1 MQHEEHRTSEI
12 GVPTVEMTLPWQVAG
27 RPEKASSSVNAD
39 DRLSRWVAQHGK
51 AIRTFV
57 WVSVRDDSLT
67 DDLVQEVFCRAW
79 EARERYVESGRERAY
94 LLRIADRL
102 VCDHIRRPK
111 REVKLAGE
119 VWEQIDPEATTE
131 LPLDSLSR
139 IEIETELRAAL
150 DSLSEGQRRILLL
163 RFFGGLPFHEIAE
176 QIGLPLNTV
185 LSHCHRGLLALRK
198 KMPEEP

>member
-1 MQHEEHRTSEI
+1 MEREPQRTSEGI
-12 GVPTVEMTLPWQVAG
+12 LPTVEMTLPWQAG
-27 RPEKASSSVNAD
+27 GRSEEILSTANAD
-39 DRLSRWVAQHGK
+39 HRLSRWVAQHGK

-67 DDLVQEVFCRAW
+67 EDLVQEVFCRAW

-102 VCDHIRRPK
+102 VCDHFRRPK
-111 REVKLAGE
+111 REVKLAVE
-119 VWEQIDPEATTE
+119 MWEQIDPQATTE

-139 IEIETELRAAL
+139 IESETGLRTAL

-163 RFFGGLPFHEIAE
+163 RFFGGLQFHEIAE
-176 QIGLPLNTV
+176 QIGVPLNTV

>member
-1 MQHEEHRTSEI
+1 MEREEHRTSEC
-12 GVPTVEMTLPWQVAG
+12 VLPTVEMTLPRQAG
-27 RPEKASSSVNAD
+27 VRPDSASLSLNAD
-39 DRLSRWVAQHGK
+39 GRLSLWVAQHGK
-51 AIRTFV
+51 TIRTFV

-102 VCDHIRRPK
+102 VCDHCRRPK
-111 REVKLAGE
+111 REVKLAGD

-139 IEIETELRAAL
+139 IEMETELRTAL

-163 RFFGGLPFHEIAE
+163 RFFGGLQFHEIAE
-176 QIGLPLNTV
+176 QIGVPLNTV

-198 KMPEEP
+198 MMPEEP